1 MPSKSERGLHKPANP
16 NWSTVFLIPNI
27 IGYARIAASF
37 WAFQR
42 FSVLL
47 RPATVAN
54 EGSDVGDAD
63 ARPVVVANF
72 LIVML
77 CAAFLD
83 VIDGPIA
90 RILAQTSTLGVYVD
104 IVADNIWRTACWLS
118 VALTCPHYA
127 WIGLF
132 VIVVEWLTFF
142 ASQVAI
148 LTKQGASEVQQVH
161 WKTQSATSASLAIRR
176 WYFHNGFRNVV
187 GGIGIAGLFLAPLV
201 IIVDSEFSSEVI
213 LAKTGD
219 AGNPPGIEI

>member
-142 ASQVAI
+142 ASQV
-148 LTKQGASEVQQVH
+148 SELLSQ
-161 WKTQSATSASLAIRR
+161 
-176 WYFHNGFRNVV
+176 NGDVIN
-187 GGIGIAGLFLAPLV
+187 LFA
-201 IIVDSEFSSEVI
+201 
-213 LAKTGD
+213 
-219 AGNPPGIEI
+219 